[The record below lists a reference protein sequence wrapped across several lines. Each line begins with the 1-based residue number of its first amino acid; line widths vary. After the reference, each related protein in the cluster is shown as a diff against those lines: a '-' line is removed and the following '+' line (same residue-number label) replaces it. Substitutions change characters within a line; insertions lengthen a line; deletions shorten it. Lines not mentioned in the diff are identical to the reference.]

1 MSSIEKRRLSNGLEV
16 IFVPTPGMNV
26 VALQGWIR
34 FGAADEPLEAAG
46 IAHLFEHLLFKG
58 TETRGVG
65 QIANDIENLGG
76 DVNAFTTYD
85 CTVMHLTLGKESAN
99 EGLEILADALQNS
112 VVDPDEFEREREVI
126 LEEIKRRNDNP
137 GAAASDLLR
146 THLFGSHPYA
156 RPVIGYTSVI
166 EKISRDEVMRIYK
179 TYYNSKNLYLTL
191 AGDFDIPETLQ
202 TLETLFADLP
212 SGPGGNSRAPIGGR
226 ASASEYRHHNTPDA
240 HLSFAWR
247 VPQMTHPMTP
257 ALDALAL
264 ILGQGESSRLYEKLV
279 IDKQLVRSVGSYSW
293 SPRDTGAFE
302 VHVKLPPG
310 MAAKNYNKVLEH
322 IDEVF
327 SLPIT
332 SRELEKVKAN
342 MIAQNAYSRETVDGL
357 AERFGY
363 SQAIADDANFDFEYT
378 KRINELKTEDLEAAK
393 KEFLGWDKVIATGI
407 LPKGEKLPLFIPP
420 KKVSKGK
427 VAPRTWAAGVNKCE
441 IGDYTILAKK
451 VSHAPIVSLRW
462 NALGGCRIESDTEAG
477 TGSLWTRVATEGA
490 VDSSGKT
497 WKQKEIN
504 ALIDLLGASLSS
516 SHGKGSSGLSF
527 DCLSKDFETMANL
540 ATAMA
545 QEPLFE
551 KSVVEAEKKRVLTDI
566 RSALDSPG
574 AVLSNM
580 FYSQMFPKHAYGR
593 DRFAE
598 AKKIAKLNSAN
609 LQKLHKKIFSQKQVI
624 SVVGDIEP
632 ESVFLYFE
640 KYLEKKSHKLSSELL
655 KKKKVTHSNKP
666 KSQLKLLDK
675 EQSHIQLGFPTFDIK
690 HEDRW
695 ALSGLSGLLS
705 GQGGRL
711 FIELRDKLSLCYSVG
726 CSHFEGIDGGF
737 FSFYIG
743 TSPEKEEKAL
753 SAFHV
758 EIDKVVEEGI
768 TAEEWARARRFIL
781 GSKKIEDQ
789 RLSPQALEL
798 SLTELYGLG
807 FEESLEF
814 EARMNELSHKDISE
828 VAKKYLSQNSK
839 EIIAI
844 VRPKNVA
851 K

>member
-1 MSSIEKRRLSNGLEV
+1 MFSIEKRRLSNGLEV
-16 IFVPTPGMNV
+16 IFVPTPGMDV

-34 FGAADEPLEAAG
+34 FGSADEPIEAAG

-85 CTVMHLTLGKESAN
+85 CTVMHLTLGKESADA
-99 EGLEILADALQNS
+99 GLEILADSLQNS
-112 VVDPDEFEREREVI
+112 IVDAEEFEREREVI

-146 THLFGSHPYA
+146 SHLFGSHPYS
-156 RPVIGYTSVI
+156 RPVIGYSSVI
-166 EKISRDEVMRIYK
+166 EKISRDEVMKIYK
-179 TYYNSKNLYLTL
+179 TYYNANNLYLTL
-191 AGDFDIPETLQ
+191 AGDFDIPETTK
-202 TLETLFADLP
+202 TLEKLFSKLQ
-212 SGPGGNSRAPIGGR
+212 SGPGGSARAPIGGR

-264 ILGQGESSRLYEKLV
+264 ILGQGESSRLYDKLV
-279 IDKQLVRSVGSYSW
+279 LDKQLVRSVGSYSW

-302 VHVKLPPG
+302 IHVKAPPG
-310 MAAKNYNKVLEH
+310 STKNYNKILDNINSVLA
-322 IDEVF
+322 
-327 SLPIT
+327 LPVT
-332 SRELEKVKAN
+332 TRELEKVKAN
-342 MIAQNAYSRETVDGL
+342 MIVQNAYSRETVDGL

-363 SQAIADDANFDFEYT
+363 AQAMSDDANFDFEYT
-378 KRINELKTEDLEAAK
+378 KRINELSTEDLENAK
-393 KEFLGWDKVIATGI
+393 KEFLNWDKVIATGI
-407 LPKGEKLPLFIPP
+407 LPKGEKLPLYIPP
-420 KKVSKGK
+420 KKTFVKT
-427 VAPRTWAAGVNKCE
+427 APRTWAGGVNKCE

-462 NALGGCRIESDTEAG
+462 NALAGCRIESDTEAG
-477 TGSLWTRVATEGA
+477 TGSLWTRVLTEGA
-490 VDSSGKT
+490 IDSAGKT

-504 ALIDLLGASLSS
+504 ALIDWLGASVSS
-516 SHGKGSSGLSF
+516 SHGKGSSGISF
-527 DCLSKDFETMANL
+527 DCLSKDFETLANL
-540 ATAMA
+540 ATAMVE
-545 QEPLFE
+545 EPLFE
-551 KSVVEAEKKRVLTDI
+551 KNIIEAEKKRILTDI
-566 RSALDSPG
+566 RSALESPG

-580 FYSQMFPKHAYGR
+580 FYTKMFPKHSYGR

-598 AKKIAKLNSAN
+598 AKKIAKLTPLN
-609 LQKLHKKIFSQKQVI
+609 LEKLHKKIFSQKQVI
-624 SVVGDIEP
+624 SVVGDVDP

-640 KYLEKKSHKLSSELL
+640 KHLENKKQKLSSELL
-655 KKKKVTHSNKP
+655 KKKKTTHTTKP
-666 KSQLKLLDK
+666 KAEVKTLDK
-675 EQSHIQLGFPTFDIK
+675 EQSHIQLGFPTFDIR

-737 FSFYIG
+737 FAFYIG

-753 SAFHV
+753 EAFHR
-758 EIDKVVEEGI
+758 EIDKVINNGV
-768 TAEEWARARRFIL
+768 TKDEWERARRFIL
-781 GSKKIEDQ
+781 GSKKIDDQ

-807 FEESLEF
+807 FEESLQF
-814 EARMNELSHKDISE
+814 ESRMKDLTHKEISE
-828 VAKKYLSQNSK
+828 VAKKYLSQKNK
-839 EIIAI
+839 EVLTT
-844 VRPKNVA
+844 VRPKNVS

>member
-1 MSSIEKRRLSNGLEV
+1 MFSIEKRRLSNGLE
-16 IFVPTPGMNV
+16 ILFVPTPGVDV

-34 FGAADEPLEAAG
+34 FGAADEPIEAAG

-85 CTVMHLTLGKESAN
+85 CTVMHLTVSKALAY

-112 VVDPDEFEREREVI
+112 IVDPDEFEREREVI

-137 GAAASDLLR
+137 GAIASDLLR
-146 THLFGSHPYA
+146 THLFGEHPYA
-156 RPVIGYTSVI
+156 RPVIGYSSVI
-166 EKISRDEVMRIYK
+166 EKISRDEVMKIYK
-179 TYYNSKNLYLTL
+179 AYYNTSNIYLTL
-191 AGDFDIPETLQ
+191 AGDFDIPK
-202 TLETLFADLP
+202 TLEILEKLFAKMKK
-212 SGPGGNSRAPIGGR
+212 GPEGNARAPIGGR
-226 ASASEYRHHNTPDA
+226 STSSEYIHHSTPDA
-240 HLSFAWR
+240 HLSLAWR
-247 VPQMTHPMTP
+247 VPQMTHPSTP

-264 ILGQGESSRLYEKLV
+264 ILGQGESSRLYERLV
-279 IDKQLVRSVGSYSW
+279 IEKQLVRSIGSYSW

-302 VHVKLPPG
+302 IHVKAPVG
-310 MAAKNYNKVLEH
+310 VTKNFNKIVEH
-322 IDEVF
+322 IDSVM
-327 SLPIT
+327 SRPVS

-363 SQAIADDANFDFEYT
+363 AQAISDDANFDFEYT
-378 KRINELKTEDLEAAK
+378 KRINDLRIEDLENAK
-393 KEFLGWDKVIATGI
+393 NEFLTWDKVFATGI

-420 KKVSKGK
+420 KKTTVKKS
-427 VAPRTWAAGVNKCE
+427 PRTWASGVTKCE
-441 IGDYTILAKK
+441 IGDYVILSKK
-451 VSHAPIVSLRW
+451 VSHAPIVSMRW
-462 NALGGCRIESDTEAG
+462 NALGGCRIESDAEAG
-477 TGSLWTRVATEGA
+477 SGTLWARTLTEGA

-504 ALIDLLGASLSS
+504 ALIDFLGASISS
-516 SHGKGSSGLSF
+516 SHGKGSSGISF
-527 DCLSKDFETMANL
+527 DCLSKDFESMANI
-540 ATAMA
+540 AVAMT
-545 QEPLFE
+545 EKPLFE
-551 KSVVEAEKKRVLTDI
+551 KNILEAEKKRILTDI

-574 AVLSNM
+574 AVLSTM
-580 FYSQMFPKHAYGR
+580 FYGKMFPKHAYGR

-598 AKKIAKLNSAN
+598 AKKIPKLSTPN
-609 LQKLHKKIFSQKQVI
+609 LEKLHKKIFSQKQVI
-624 SVVGDIEP
+624 SVIGDVDP

-640 KYLEKKSHKLSSELL
+640 KELNASKKLSAELL
-655 KKKKVTHSNKP
+655 KKKKITHLNKP
-666 KSQLKLLDK
+666 KPEVRFLDK
-675 EQSHIQLGFPTFDIK
+675 EQSHVQMGLPTFDIR

-695 ALSGLSGLLS
+695 ALAGLSGLLS

-758 EIDKVVEEGI
+758 EIDKLLADGI
-768 TAEEWARARRFIL
+768 SAEEWDRAKRFIL
-781 GSKKIEDQ
+781 GNKKIEDQ
-789 RLSPQALEL
+789 RIGPQALEL

-807 FEESLEF
+807 FEESLAF
-814 EARMNELSHKDISE
+814 ETRMNEVTHKDVSE
-828 VAKKYLSQNSK
+828 VARKYLGQKNR
-839 EIIAI
+839 EVLTI
-844 VRPKNVA
+844 VRPKSA
-851 K
+851 RK

>member
-1 MSSIEKRRLSNGLEV
+1 MFSIEKRRLSNGLEV
-16 IFVPTPGMNV
+16 IFVPTPGMDV

-34 FGAADEPLEAAG
+34 FGAADEPIEAAG

-85 CTVMHLTLGKESAN
+85 CTVMHLTLGKDSAN
-99 EGLEILADALQNS
+99 EGLEILADSLQNS

-146 THLFGSHPYA
+146 SHLFGAHPYS
-156 RPVIGYTSVI
+156 RPVIGYSSVI
-166 EKISRDEVMRIYK
+166 EKISRDEVMKIYK
-179 TYYNSKNLYLTL
+179 SYYNAKNLYLTL
-191 AGDFDIPETLQ
+191 AGDFDIPETLK
-202 TLETLFADLP
+202 TLEKLFSKLP
-212 SGPGGNSRAPIGGR
+212 TGPAGNPRAPIGGR

-264 ILGQGESSRLYEKLV
+264 ILGQGESSRLYERLV

-302 VHVKLPPG
+302 IHVKTPPG
-310 MAAKNYNKVLEH
+310 TASKNYNKILELIDSVLA
-322 IDEVF
+322 
-327 SLPIT
+327 LPIT
-332 SRELEKVKAN
+332 TRELEKVKAN

-363 SQAIADDANFDFEYT
+363 AQAIADDANFDFEYT
-378 KRINELKTEDLEAAK
+378 KRVNELKTDDLEMAK

-407 LPKGEKLPLFIPP
+407 LPKGEKLPLYIPP
-420 KKVSKGK
+420 KKSNKK
-427 VAPRTWAAGVNKCE
+427 TAPRTWAGGVNKCE

-462 NALGGCRIESDTEAG
+462 NALGGCRIEKDAEAG
-477 TGSLWTRVATEGA
+477 TGSLWARLITEGA

-504 ALIDLLGASLSS
+504 ALVDYLGASLGS

-540 ATAMA
+540 TTAMA
-545 QEPLFE
+545 SEPLFE
-551 KSVVEAEKKRVLTDI
+551 KNILEAEKKRILTDI

-574 AVLSNM
+574 AVLGNM
-580 FYSQMFPKHAYGR
+580 FYSKIFPKHSYGR

-598 AKKIAKLNSAN
+598 AKKIPKLNSGN
-609 LQKLHKKIFSQKQVI
+609 LEKLHSKIFSQKQVI
-624 SVVGDIEP
+624 SVVGDVEP

-640 KYLEKKSHKLSSELL
+640 KQLEKSKQKLSSELL
-655 KKKKVTHSNKP
+655 KKKKINHTTKP
-666 KSQLKLLDK
+666 KPEVKTLDK
-675 EQSHIQLGFPTFDIK
+675 EQSHIQLGFPTFDIR

-695 ALSGLSGLLS
+695 AISGLSGLLS

-743 TSPEKEEKAL
+743 TSPEKEEKAME
-753 SAFHV
+753 AFQI
-758 EIDKVVEEGI
+758 EIDKIIDKGV
-768 TAEEWARARRFIL
+768 TADEWERARRYIL

-789 RLSPQALEL
+789 RISPQALEL

-807 FEESLEF
+807 FEESLQF
-814 EARMNELSHKDISE
+814 EAHMNEVTHKDISE
-828 VAKKYLSQNSK
+828 VARKYLSQRNK
-839 EIIAI
+839 EVLTI
-844 VRPKNVA
+844 VRPKNVS

>member
-1 MSSIEKRRLSNGLEV
+1 MFSIEKRHLSNGLEV
-16 IFVPTPGMNV
+16 IFVPTPGMDV

-34 FGAADEPLEAAG
+34 FGAADEPIEAAG

-99 EGLEILADALQNS
+99 EGLEILADSLQNS

-146 THLFGSHPYA
+146 SHLFGSHPYS
-156 RPVIGYTSVI
+156 RPVIGYSSII
-166 EKISRDEVMRIYK
+166 EKISRDEVMKIYK
-179 TYYNSKNLYLTL
+179 SYYNSKNLYLTL
-191 AGDFDIPETLQ
+191 AGDFDIPETLK
-202 TLETLFADLP
+202 TLEKLFSKLP
-212 SGPGGNSRAPIGGR
+212 TGPAGVPRAPIGGR

-264 ILGQGESSRLYEKLV
+264 ILGQGESSRLYERLV

-302 VHVKLPPG
+302 IHVKTPPG
-310 MAAKNYNKVLEH
+310 TASKNYNKIVELIDSVLA
-322 IDEVF
+322 
-327 SLPIT
+327 LPIT
-332 SRELEKVKAN
+332 TRELEKVKAN

-363 SQAIADDANFDFEYT
+363 ARAIADDANFDFEYT
-378 KRINELKTEDLEAAK
+378 KRINELKTEDLESAK
-393 KEFLGWDKVIATGI
+393 KEFLGWDKVISTGI
-407 LPKGEKLPLFIPP
+407 VPKGEKLPLFIPP
-420 KKVSKGK
+420 KKSNKK
-427 VAPRTWAAGVNKCE
+427 TAPRTWAGGVNKCE

-462 NALGGCRIESDTEAG
+462 NALGGCRIEKDTEAG
-477 TGSLWTRVATEGA
+477 TGSLWSRLITEGA
-490 VDSSGKT
+490 IDSSGKI

-504 ALIDLLGASLSS
+504 SLVDYLGASLGS

-540 ATAMA
+540 TTAMA
-545 QEPLFE
+545 AEPLFE
-551 KSVVEAEKKRVLTDI
+551 KNTVEAEKKRILTDI
-566 RSALDSPG
+566 RSAHDSPG
-574 AVLSNM
+574 AVLGNM
-580 FYSQMFPKHAYGR
+580 FYSKIFPKHSYGR

-598 AKKIAKLNSAN
+598 AKKIPKLNSSH
-609 LQKLHKKIFSQKQVI
+609 LEKLHSKIFSQKQVI
-624 SVVGDIEP
+624 SVVGDVEP

-640 KYLEKKSHKLSSELL
+640 KQLEKSKQKLSAELL
-655 KKKKVTHSNKP
+655 KKKKINHLTKP
-666 KSQLKLLDK
+666 KPEVKTLDK
-675 EQSHIQLGFPTFDIK
+675 EQSHIQLGFPTFDIR

-695 ALSGLSGLLS
+695 AISGLSGLLS

-743 TSPEKEEKAL
+743 TSPEKEEKAME
-753 SAFHV
+753 AFHI
-758 EIDKVVEEGI
+758 EIEKIIDKGV
-768 TAEEWARARRFIL
+768 TADEWERARRYIL

-807 FEESLEF
+807 FEESLQF
-814 EARMNELSHKDISE
+814 EAHMNEVTHKDISE
-828 VAKKYLSQNSK
+828 VARKYLSQKNK
-839 EIIAI
+839 EVLTI
-844 VRPKNVA
+844 VRPKNVS